1 MKGKGTHTKR
11 PTHNEERE
19 REREKQRE
27 RERDHG
33 VRIHDQRV
41 LREAR
46 EDRPG
51 DVREGVQ
58 SERTSDGETGGVEED
73 AIGGELFFFKSR
85 SALVFCVPRGKDPPM
100 HTLVFFGCAR
110 RARECF
116 GPTAG
121 ARKRGERSD
130 AHRVR
135 SRSRSRALSTRRWF
149 FYTYRTRSM
158 MFVIFGRG
166 ETIISFL
173 KMSHPRYLSR
183 ARSTDGRRRRPIHGV
198 ERSLVTSNAL

>member
-1 MKGKGTHTKR
+1 MCVSNSLGFLFPVFLEKFKRLLKGKATQNASDKPR
-11 PTHNEERE
+11 ERE
-19 REREKQRE
+19 RERERDTQR
-27 RERDHG
+27 DHHG

-100 HTLVFFGCAR
+100 HARVFFYCAR

-121 ARKRGERSD
+121 ARKRGERGD
-130 AHRVR
+130 AHRA
-135 SRSRSRALSTRRWF
+135 RALFRRVVGSFTR
-149 FYTYRTRSM
+149 
-158 MFVIFGRG
+158 I
-166 ETIISFL
+166 E
-173 KMSHPRYLSR
+173 R
-183 ARSTDGRRRRPIHGV
+183 AR
-198 ERSLVTSNAL
+198 

>member
-11 PTHNEERE
+11 PTHNEERERE

-73 AIGGELFFFKSR
+73 AIGGELFKSCCACFASLFLSPGKRPPLCFFWFCPPR
-85 SALVFCVPRGKDPPM
+85 ERVFWTDG
-100 HTLVFFGCAR
+100 GSENER
-110 RARECF
+110 RAR
-116 GPTAG
+116 
-121 ARKRGERSD
+121 
-130 AHRVR
+130 
-135 SRSRSRALSTRRWF
+135 
-149 FYTYRTRSM
+149 
-158 MFVIFGRG
+158 
-166 ETIISFL
+166 
-173 KMSHPRYLSR
+173 
-183 ARSTDGRRRRPIHGV
+183 
-198 ERSLVTSNAL
+198 